1 MARTGQPA
9 FDSGMRGREAP
20 AKRGKPEKKSKR
32 PVKRVSIEKADTGH
46 IVEVER
52 HQPKPGKGGGMPTA
66 YEPNER
72 HAHENPEDAK
82 AHVNSLMDEMASSY
96 DGE

>member
-1 MARTGQPA
+1 MARTGVPA
-9 FDSGMRGREAP
+9 YDSGMRGKEAP

-52 HQPKPGKGGGMPTA
+52 HQPKQKGNQPTA

-82 AHVNSLMDEMASSY
+82 AHVNSLMDEMSSSY